1 MDYSRQRE
9 DRRDDALKHTKEM
22 ADKYAAEISECIKNS
37 TVYGGPDKAPVRI
50 GDKAA
55 PDYFFVNQDTVSA
68 ARFSS
73 SKKALLNFASF
84 KHPGGGFING
94 SKAQEEMLCHSS
106 FLYNVLKEF
115 DSFYEWNNRNTNR
128 GLYKDRAIY
137 TPGVIFDG
145 IICDVITCASPN
157 MSVGLKY
164 GNVSAAENRKV
175 LEKRVEFV
183 RDIAEENGVEM
194 LVLGAFGCGVFK
206 QDPEEVAQAIKK
218 AFAETSVK
226 RIVITVPGN
235 DNNYRVFKREFGAQ
249 L

>member
-9 DRRDDALKHTKEM
+9 DRRETAVRHTKEM

-37 TVYGGPDKAPVRI
+37 TVYGGPDKAPVRA

-55 PDYFFVNQDTVSA
+55 PDFFFVNKDTVSA
-68 ARFSS
+68 ARFSG

-115 DSFYEWNNRNTNR
+115 DGFYEWNNRNTNR

-137 TPGVIFDG
+137 TPDVIFDG
-145 IICDVITCASPN
+145 TKCDVITCASPN
-157 MSVGLKY
+157 MSAGLKY

-175 LEKRVEFV
+175 LEKRIEFI
-183 RDIAEENGVEM
+183 RDIAEENSIEM

-206 QDPEEVAQAIKK
+206 QDPEEVAKAIKK

-226 RIVITVPGN
+226 RIIVAVPGN
-235 DNNYRVFKREFGAQ
+235 DNNYRVFRKRFGA
-249 L
+249 